1 MNLMRMWFAVRPVAT
16 AMVVLGLVVVEA
28 GAETTIYAFGD
39 SLMDTGNILERSG
52 GTIPTSP
59 YAGGRF
65 TNGPVFVEVL
75 ADQLGLARPTPSL
88 LGGTNYAFGGARVG
102 DGTSPVFFRGELAPV
117 MADNVGTQVGTFIAG
132 GGTLDADDLV
142 VLNGGGNDILSV
154 LLGVTPDPIGWAGEL
169 VTSIAELAGVGGS
182 RFVVANLPPLGLTPL
197 LQSLGGDLP
206 ETFNLL
212 SSVFNQAL
220 DAGLDAL
227 ESSLGLEIFRLDVEG
242 ITAAGVADP
251 GRFGLSNAT
260 DAAFPI
266 GGDVVPNPDEYL
278 FWDDVHPTASGH
290 RMLGIAAAQMIIPEP
305 SSLALSALG
314 TASGLLA
321 VAARRR
327 RAG

>member
-1 MNLMRMWFAVRPVAT
+1 MSLNRIWGAVRPVAT
-16 AMVVLGLVVVEA
+16 AMIALGLVAAEA
-28 GAETTIYAFGD
+28 GAGTTIYAFGD
-39 SLMDTGNILERSG
+39 SLMDTGNVLERSG
-52 GTIPTSP
+52 GTVPTPP

-88 LGGTNYAFGGARVG
+88 LGGTNYAYGGARTG
-102 DGTSPVFFRGELAPV
+102 DGAGPVFFRGELVPV
-117 MADNVGTQVGTFIAG
+117 LADNVGMQVDTFILG
-132 GGTLDADDLV
+132 GGSLDADDLV
-142 VLNGGGNDILSV
+142 VINGGGNDILSV
-154 LLGVTPDPIGWAGEL
+154 LLGVTPDPVGWAGEL
-169 VTSIAELAGVGGS
+169 VSSIAELAGVGGS

-197 LQSLGGDLP
+197 LRSLGGDLP
-206 ETFNLL
+206 GTFNLL

-227 ESSLGLEIFRLDVEG
+227 EASLGLEIFRLDVEG
-242 ITAAGVADP
+242 ITAASVADP

-266 GGDVVPNPDEYL
+266 GGDVVANPDEYL
-278 FWDDVHPTASGH
+278 FWDDVHPTAAGH
-290 RMLGIAAAQMIIPEP
+290 RLVGVAAAQLVIPEP

-314 TASGLLA
+314 AASGLLA

-327 RAG
+327 RAA